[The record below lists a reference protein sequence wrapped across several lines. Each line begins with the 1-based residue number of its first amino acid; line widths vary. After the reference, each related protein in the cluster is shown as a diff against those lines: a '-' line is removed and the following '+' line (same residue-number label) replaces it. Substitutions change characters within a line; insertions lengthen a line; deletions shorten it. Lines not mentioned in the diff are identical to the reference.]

1 MAMQAANKYRFK
13 VRPPGLDRNPE
24 SGSPGGVAP
33 LHSVMVRRGGWWSAV
48 AGAGPAARLCG
59 MNYRHAFHA
68 GNHADVLKHVT
79 LLALCDALLAKPA
92 PVFALDT
99 HAGRGLYALAGEAAR
114 RTAEADD
121 GIARL
126 QASVRAGGF
135 APPVE
140 RYLAALDACRA
151 AHGADAYPGSPWL
164 LAHALREDDRI
175 ACCELQEEE
184 AATLRHAFH
193 FDPRVAV
200 HRRDGYVAMKGL
212 LPPNVDGR
220 RYARGLVLVD
230 PPYEAQLAEFDMAL
244 AALKEGIARWPQG
257 VFALWY
263 PIKQRRTMQP
273 FLRAAGKLATKAGSG
288 LRIELLVWPD
298 DSPLRMN
305 GSGMLLLN
313 PPWRIEAAL
322 APALAQLHAALGEP
336 NAPPPLVETLA

>member
-1 MAMQAANKYRFK
+1 
-13 VRPPGLDRNPE
+13 
-24 SGSPGGVAP
+24 
-33 LHSVMVRRGGWWSAV
+33 
-48 AGAGPAARLCG
+48 

-99 HAGRGLYALAGEAAR
+99 HAGRGLYALAGDAAR

-126 QASVRAGGF
+126 QASASAGSF
-135 APPVE
+135 AAPIE
-140 RYLAALDACRA
+140 RYLSALAACRA

-164 LAHALREDDRI
+164 LAHALRDDDRI

-184 AATLRHAFH
+184 AAALRHAFH

-200 HRRDGYVAMKGL
+200 HRRDGYLAMKAL

-230 PPYEAQLAEFDMAL
+230 PPYEAQLAEFETAL
-244 AALKEGIARWPQG
+244 AALKEGLARWPQG
-257 VFALWY
+257 LFALWY
-263 PIKQRRTMQP
+263 PVKQRRTLQP

-288 LRIELLVWPD
+288 LRIELLVRAD

-313 PPWRIEAAL
+313 PPWRIGAAL
-322 APALAQLHAALGEP
+322 APALAQLHAVLAGP
-336 NAPPPLVETLA
+336 GAPPPLVETLA